1 MAEHRPVLCEETV
14 DFLTGRNPGAG
25 RATEGVAREGVYV
38 DATFGRGGHTVR
50 LLQVLGS
57 GSRVVAI
64 DRDPDAV
71 AAGARLAAADPRL
84 LVIHGPFST
93 LSRILDEL
101 GLDGVQGVMMDLGV
115 SSPQLDDPARGFSF
129 RFDGPLDM
137 RMDTSR
143 RPSAAEWLDAAG
155 ETEIAQVLREYGEER
170 HARRIAAAIVA
181 ARPITTTRRLVEVV
195 QSAQPRGTPGKHD
208 ATRTFQAL
216 RMVVNNELG
225 ELQAGLA
232 QAFASLVPGGR
243 LAVISFHSLEDRLV
257 KQFFRARAT
266 PPALPRRLPVRDAGA
281 RAQARI
287 VSGGETA
294 SAEELRT
301 NPRARSA
308 RLRVLERLAE
318 QAA

>member
-1 MAEHRPVLCEETV
+1 MSGHQPVLCEETV
-14 DFLTGRNPGAG
+14 DFLTGRSPGAG
-25 RATEGVAREGVYV
+25 SAREGVYV
-38 DATFGRGGHTVR
+38 DATFGRGGHSSR
-50 LLQVLGS
+50 LLEILGS

-64 DRDPDAV
+64 DRDPEAV
-71 AAGARLAAADPRL
+71 AAGARQAAADPRL
-84 LVIHGPFST
+84 VVRHGAFSE

-101 GLDGVQGVMMDLGV
+101 GINGVQGAMMDLGV

-143 RPSAAEWLDAAG
+143 GVSAAAWLDAAD
-155 ETEIAQVLREYGEER
+155 EAEIARVLREYGEER
-170 HARRIAAAIVA
+170 HARRIAAAIVV

-195 QSAQPRGTPGKHD
+195 QSAQPRSTPGKHD

-216 RMVVNNELG
+216 RMAVNNELG
-225 ELQAGLA
+225 ELEAGLA
-232 QAFASLVPGGR
+232 QAFAHLVPGGR

-266 PPALPRRLPVRDAGA
+266 QPALPRRLPVRGMAA
-281 RAQARI
+281 RAEARI
-287 VSGGETA
+287 VSSGVTA
-294 SAEELRT
+294 SAAELRE

-318 QAA
+318 EAA